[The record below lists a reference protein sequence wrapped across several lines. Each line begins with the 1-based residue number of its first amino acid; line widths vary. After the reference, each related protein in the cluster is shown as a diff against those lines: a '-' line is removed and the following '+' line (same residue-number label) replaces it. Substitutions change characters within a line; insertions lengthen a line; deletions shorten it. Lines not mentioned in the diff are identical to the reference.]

1 VAKARPPCNF
11 FALGFKGIEYKLK
24 KMQGGRAQKMMLVY

>member
-11 FALGFKGIEYKLK
+11 FALGFEEIEFKLK
-24 KMQGGRAQKMMLVY
+24 KLQGGRAQKKMLVY